1 MNILSTLLGSLGIT
15 RYCYLDGAT
24 WFLFNGGS
32 LKKSQRLETRAV
44 SNIQR
49 QVNLFYFSFISLT
62 EERFLF
68 PYKSSNRQRVKV
80 TNNRSYDLRR
90 RSSVASYWPAP
101 LCFRRSRCRSAVSS
115 GDRCNPYGTWSKHYS
130 CGTWRAA
137 PAGWPGW
144 RRGVCTCAC
153 TNESATVGPRHTTCR
168 LRNRR
173 FEWGIPAA
181 CKTTFIW
188 FFLSLSLSPFA
199 FSLRLIIVPRPRVI
213 SLLTPIF
220 FLPHTF

>member
-1 MNILSTLLGSLGIT
+1 MRLEWKAPHQIRGGIGFRSGLLVFRPFLLVQSPRERFFLVLVPRTKPGTGGALPAEALSKAADQPTCFLTSGSASPDSVFGSSRSIT

-115 GDRCNPYGTWSKHYS
+115 GDRCNPYGT
-130 CGTWRAA
+130 
-137 PAGWPGW
+137 
-144 RRGVCTCAC
+144 
-153 TNESATVGPRHTTCR
+153 
-168 LRNRR
+168 
-173 FEWGIPAA
+173 
-181 CKTTFIW
+181 
-188 FFLSLSLSPFA
+188 
-199 FSLRLIIVPRPRVI
+199 
-213 SLLTPIF
+213 
-220 FLPHTF
+220 